1 MKSFLQDN
9 DIKMC
14 LIHIEGKSVIAEV
27 FIKTLKNE
35 AYEYMTSILKNV
47 CINKLDDIF
56 DKCNNAYMRKLL
68 CFCN

>member
-1 MKSFLQDN
+1 
-9 DIKMC
+9 MC

-47 CINKLDDIF
+47 CINKLDYIF